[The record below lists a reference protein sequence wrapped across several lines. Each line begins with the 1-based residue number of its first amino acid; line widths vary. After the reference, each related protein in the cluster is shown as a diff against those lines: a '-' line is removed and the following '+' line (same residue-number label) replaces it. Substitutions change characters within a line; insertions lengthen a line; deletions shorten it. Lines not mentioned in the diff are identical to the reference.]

1 MIPTQSEENPQATDN
16 RKRQAESSEQEA
28 NCILDDVQ
36 GLLEQGQARRSQ
48 KSLGR
53 DGQAKIMSRSDSR
66 LSNCKYLET
75 RFQNTRAQWK
85 AERTLGSKTVELS

>member
-16 RKRQAESSEQEA
+16 RKRQAESSEQVA
-28 NCILDDVQ
+28 NCVLDVQ
-36 GLLEQGQARRSQ
+36 GLLEQGKARRSQ

-53 DGQAKIMSRSDSR
+53 DGQTKIMSRSDSR
-66 LSNCKYLET
+66 LSNCKYLEP

-85 AERTLGSKTVELS
+85 AERTLGSKTVEPS

>member
-28 NCILDDVQ
+28 NCILDVQ